1 MEYRLLLSKKAFE
14 DMCMRAAACEDVN
27 VVMSL
32 MPAKRYEIVVAIA
45 VAGALDHLRKEIFRL
60 SDELEEV

>member
-1 MEYRLLLSKKAFE
+1 MEYRLLLSKKTFE
-14 DMCMRAAACEDVN
+14 DMCIRAAECEDVN

-45 VAGALDHLRKEIFRL
+45 VAGALDHLRREIFKL
-60 SDELEEV
+60 GDELEDV